1 MIMFDFLFNRK
12 KDLSHNSKKVRRW
25 QAEHKALA
33 THAVK
38 TVYYYENN
46 ELKKAKKQLLKL
58 QSVALNHLMDEDV
71 TFTELFKK
79 AEKSHTDQTILEAI
93 KEFRKSFID
102 TKKVLIHFFIHY
114 TDPRVEL
121 DSTFIEKLKGIIDAL
136 VQRIEFEEQNLYV
149 MINK

>member
-1 MIMFDFLFNRK
+1 MFDFIFNRK
-12 KDLSHNSKKVRRW
+12 KDIAHNSKKVKKW

-38 TVYYYENN
+38 TVQYYENN
-46 ELKKAKKQLLKL
+46 ELKKAKKQLIKL

-71 TFTELFKK
+71 TFSELFKK
-79 AEKSHTDQTILEAI
+79 ADKTYTDQHIVESM
-93 KEFRKSFID
+93 KEFRRSFID
-102 TKKVLIHFFIHY
+102 IKKVLIHFFIHY

-136 VQRIEFEEQNLYV
+136 VQRIEFEEKNLY
-149 MINK
+149 ILIDK

>member
-1 MIMFDFLFNRK
+1 MFDFIFNRK
-12 KDLSHNSKKVRRW
+12 KDLAHNSKKVRKW

-38 TVYYYENN
+38 TVELYEKHD
-46 ELKKAKKQLLKL
+46 LKKAKKQLIKL

-71 TFTELFKK
+71 TFSELFKK
-79 AEKSHTDQTILEAI
+79 AENTNTDKHILQAI

-114 TDPRVEL
+114 TDPNVEL
-121 DSTFIEKLKGIIDAL
+121 DSVFIAKLKGIIDAL
-136 VQRIEFEEQNLYV
+136 VQRIEFEETNLYV

>member
-1 MIMFDFLFNRK
+1 MFDFIFNRNR
-12 KDLSHNSKKVRRW
+12 DLSHNSKKVRRW

-38 TVYYYENN
+38 TVEYYENN
-46 ELKKAKKQLLKL
+46 ELKKAKKQLRKL

-71 TFTELFKK
+71 TFSELFKK
-79 AEKSHTDQTILEAI
+79 AEKSSVDQSIVEAM

-114 TDPRVEL
+114 TDPNVEL
-121 DSTFIEKLKGIIDAL
+121 DETFIEKLKGIIDAL
-136 VQRIEFEEQNLYV
+136 VQRIEFEEKNLYI

>member
-1 MIMFDFLFNRK
+1 MFNFIFNRK
-12 KDLSHNSKKVRRW
+12 KDLAHNSKKVKKW
-25 QAEHKALA
+25 QAEHKAMA

-38 TVYYYENN
+38 TVELYEKGD
-46 ELKKAKKQLLKL
+46 LVKAKKQLIKL

-79 AEKSHTDQTILEAI
+79 AEDTNTDQHILDAI
-93 KEFRKSFID
+93 QEFRRSFID

-114 TDPRVEL
+114 TSPNVEL
-121 DSTFIEKLKGIIDAL
+121 DDLFIEKLKGIINAL
-136 VQRIEFEEQNLYV
+136 VERIEFEETNLYV

>member
-1 MIMFDFLFNRK
+1 MFDFIFNRH
-12 KDLSHNSKKVRRW
+12 KDLEHNSKKVKKW

-33 THAVK
+33 TLAVR
-38 TVYYYENN
+38 TVEFYENGD
-46 ELKKAKKQLLKL
+46 LKKAKKELGKL

-71 TFTELFKK
+71 TFSELFKK
-79 AEKSHTDQTILEAI
+79 ADKTYTDQRIVDAM

-114 TDPRVEL
+114 TDPNVEL
-121 DSTFIEKLKGIIDAL
+121 DDIFIEKLKTIIGAL

>member
-1 MIMFDFLFNRK
+1 MFDFIFHRN
-12 KDLSHNSKKVRRW
+12 KDLAHNSKKVKKW

-38 TVYYYENN
+38 TVELYENH
-46 ELKKAKKQLLKL
+46 ELKKAKKQLGKL

-71 TFTELFKK
+71 TFSELFKK
-79 AEKSHTDQTILEAI
+79 AENNNTDKKILEAI

-114 TDPRVEL
+114 TNPHVEL
-121 DSTFIEKLKGIIDAL
+121 DDVFLEKLKGIIGAL
-136 VQRIEFEEQNLYV
+136 VQRIEFEENNLYT

>member
-1 MIMFDFLFNRK
+1 MAK
-12 KDLSHNSKKVRRW
+12 
-25 QAEHKALA
+25 
-33 THAVK
+33 HAVK
-38 TVYYYENN
+38 TVQYYENN
-46 ELKKAKKQLLKL
+46 ELKKAKKQLGKL

-79 AEKSHTDQTILEAI
+79 AEKSNADQTILEAI
-93 KEFRKSFID
+93 REFRKSFID

-121 DSTFIEKLKGIIDAL
+121 DTAFIEKLKGIIDAL
-136 VQRIEFEEQNLYV
+136 VQRIEFEEKNLYI

>member
-1 MIMFDFLFNRK
+1 MFDFIFNRK
-12 KDLSHNSKKVRRW
+12 REISHNSKKVRRW
-25 QAEHKALA
+25 QTEHKAMA
-33 THAVK
+33 KHAVK
-38 TVYYYENN
+38 TVQYYENN
-46 ELKKAKKQLLKL
+46 ELKKAKKQLGKL

-79 AEKSHTDQTILEAI
+79 AEKSNADQTILEAI
-93 KEFRKSFID
+93 REFRKSFID

-121 DSTFIEKLKGIIDAL
+121 DTAFIEKLKGIIDAL
-136 VQRIEFEEQNLYV
+136 VQRIEFEEKNLYI

>member
-1 MIMFDFLFNRK
+1 MFDFIFNRK
-12 KDLSHNSKKVRRW
+12 KDLAHNSKKVKKW
-25 QAEHKALA
+25 QAEHKAMA

-38 TVYYYENN
+38 TVELYEKND
-46 ELKKAKKQLLKL
+46 LKKAKKQLIKL

-71 TFTELFKK
+71 TFSELFKK
-79 AEKSHTDQTILEAI
+79 AENTNTDKHILEAI

-114 TDPRVEL
+114 TDPNVEL
-121 DSTFIEKLKGIIDAL
+121 DAVFIEKLKGIIDAL
-136 VQRIEFEEQNLYV
+136 VQRIEFEETNLYV